1 MPITESSSPIA
12 SPIAGPPPLPTPV
25 PDIVA
30 ALRRVALLDGLA
42 DAEYEWLATHGSE
55 RIAQA
60 GARVFSG
67 GAPVSAM
74 TIILKGEIHVRRDQG
89 GPMALFIGRSGQ
101 ITGLLPFSR
110 MKASGG
116 MGYAASDA
124 WVIDIDKHLFPEM
137 LTAIPSMAQRCVSI
151 LLDRTREVTRM
162 EQQAEKLS
170 ALGKLAGNLSHE
182 LNNPA
187 SAAQRS
193 ASSLMR
199 ELRTYGAQKYQLGN
213 LCFSPE
219 QTSRY
224 RAWEADVRSTLASP
238 SAALGLSAPAALGL
252 SAAGP
257 MDPNDREESITRWLQ
272 QHAVTSP
279 WTIAPT
285 LAEAGVTTD
294 QLSALASFA
303 NDTVIAVALAAF
315 ASALRAE
322 RMTEAMLE
330 STARI
335 FELIRAIK
343 DYSYMDQAPIQEI
356 DLAKGLDNTISMFA
370 SRLAGV
376 AIERDYDPGLPCI
389 SVYGSELNQVW
400 TAIIEN
406 ALEAMEGLPDAR
418 LSLKTRLSGEM
429 ALIEIWDSG
438 PGIPS
443 ALQSRIFEPFFTTK
457 PPGKGLGLGLD
468 AANRIVQKHRGFI
481 RVESRPAATC
491 FQIRLPLNQL
501 QAY

>member
-1 MPITESSSPIA
+1 MPITDSLSLIA
-12 SPIAGPPPLPTPV
+12 SPIAGPPAHPTPV
-25 PDIVA
+25 PEIIA
-30 ALRRVALLDGLA
+30 ALRRVAPLDGLT
-42 DAEYEWLATHGSE
+42 DAEYEWLATHGTE
-55 RIAQA
+55 RTAQA

-116 MGYAASDA
+116 MGYAASDT
-124 WVIDIDKHLFPEM
+124 WVIDIGKNLFPEM
-137 LTAIPSMAQRCVSI
+137 LAAIPSMAQRCVSI

-162 EQQAEKLS
+162 EQQAEKLA

-199 ELRTYGAQKYQLGN
+199 ELRTYGAQKYQLGS

-219 QTSRY
+219 QAGRY
-224 RAWEADVRSTLASP
+224 RAWEADVRSTLAAP
-238 SAALGLSAPAALGL
+238 SVGLGLPAT
-252 SAAGP
+252 
-257 MDPNDREESITRWLQ
+257 MDQNDREEGITRWLQ
-272 QHAVTSP
+272 QHTVGNP

-285 LAEAGVTTD
+285 LAEAGVTVD
-294 QLSALASFA
+294 QLNSLASFA
-303 NDTVIAVALAAF
+303 DDTVIAVALAAF

-356 DLAKGLDNTISMFA
+356 DLANGLDNTLSMFA
-370 SRLAGV
+370 SRLAEV
-376 AIERDYDPGLPCI
+376 AIERDYDPELPCI

-406 ALEAMEGLPDAR
+406 ALEAMEGLPDAKLR
-418 LSLKTRLSGEM
+418 LKTKISGDM
-429 ALIEIWDSG
+429 ALIEIWDAG
-438 PGIPS
+438 PGIPA

-481 RVESRPAATC
+481 RVESRPGATC
-491 FQIRLPLNQL
+491 FQVRLPLNQL